1 MCRSSRRTARMRLG
15 AAAEAAIG
23 AARVLSRTHAGLVVG
38 GGLVAETALAGTVW
52 LPGLGGVV
60 NVPTQSIQELKF
72 AEVIRQQFDFSC
84 GSAALATL
92 LTYHYEDPTD
102 EMQAFIA
109 MYEQGDQER
118 IRQAGFSLLD
128 MKNYLAAVGYD
139 IRRVSGGPR
148 YARERR
154 RAGDRADQFQR
165 ISALR
170 RDQGHSRG
178 RRAAPGPGARPA
190 HASARAVRVHVGE
203 RAPGEEAAL
212 PASRRRSAAG
222 RLPLELGQRLLRDA
236 ERVDGGGNA

>member
-1 MCRSSRRTARMRLG
+1 MSLL
-15 AAAEAAIG
+15 AAVLASIK
-23 AARVLSRTHAGLVVG
+23 AARAPSGARVSLLACALLAQTS
-38 GGLVAETALAGTVW
+38 LAGTVW
-52 LPGLGGVV
+52 LPGLGGGVV

-154 RAGDRADQFQR
+154 RAGDRADQFHR

-203 RAPGEEAAL
+203 RAPGEEA
-212 PASRRRSAAG
+212 
-222 RLPLELGQRLLRDA
+222 
-236 ERVDGGGNA
+236 